1 MVANKI
7 ANPDAEVELTPAQLD
22 QLQKIIDEF
31 KGQKGAV
38 IPILQRT
45 QDLLGYLPRTA
56 LQYIST
62 RTLIPLTQ
70 LHGVATFYAQ
80 FHLHRRGKHLLRICD
95 GTACHVRGSAKS
107 IEAVEKSTGVTA
119 GTTAPDYSLTVEIVY
134 CLGSC
139 GLSPVALVDEKV
151 LGRLQPDDLV
161 RRLQQLD

>member
-1 MVANKI
+1 MVANKT
-7 ANPDAEVELTPAQLD
+7 AAPDLDGELTPAQQD
-22 QLQKIIDEF
+22 QLQRIIDQF
-31 KGQKGAV
+31 RGQKGAV
-38 IPILQRT
+38 IPILQST

-56 LQYIST
+56 LQFISK

-80 FHLHRRGKHLLRICD
+80 FHLKRRGKHLLRICD

-107 IEAVEKSTGVTA
+107 IEAVQKSTGVEP

-151 LGRLQPDDLV
+151 LGRLQPEDLV
-161 RRLQQLD
+161 RRLKQLD